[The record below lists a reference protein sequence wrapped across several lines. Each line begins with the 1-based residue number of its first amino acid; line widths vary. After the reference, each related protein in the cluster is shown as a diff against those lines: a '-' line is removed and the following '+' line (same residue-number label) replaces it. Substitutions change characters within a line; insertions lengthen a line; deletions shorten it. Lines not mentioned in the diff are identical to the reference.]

1 MYLDYCV
8 NTDTQKQCSYICIMA
23 LRCYM
28 SGFNYGYHD
37 LNVCYYG
44 RPNCAEEM
52 SHQSQA
58 TQTCFMI

>member
-8 NTDTQKQCSYICIMA
+8 YTDTQKQCSYICIMA

-28 SGFNYGYHD
+28 CGYHD

-44 RPNCAEEM
+44 RPDCAEDM
-52 SHQSQA
+52 SHQSKA